1 MEFEQEPDALCS
13 EHANKWMSTASTA
26 AVLLDSVLHEE
37 MEEPHWLFHALFEQA
52 AVAIAYIGLD
62 GKLLR
67 VSQYYCDIV
76 GYTREELLDRTFFW
90 ITHPDDREASRL
102 ALQRMLDGEMQNYMA
117 EKRYLRKDGSYLWV
131 QLTSSLIRDPA
142 GKPKYFISI
151 FQDITARKLAEAE
164 RAQLLA
170 REQAA
175 RAASHTNEVTLQE
188 ANQRMDEFIS
198 IASHELKSPLTVV
211 RGNIQLAE
219 RYLQLAYDP
228 ALSAQKNTFDTV
240 SKLLHLADL
249 QVSRI
254 NRLVSDLLDLSRIHA
269 GKMKV
274 SLKTW
279 NLISIV
285 RAMVEE
291 QWLAHPERVFH
302 MELPAQETVPI
313 LADAD
318 RIGQVMTNYL
328 ANAIKYSPTDK
339 PIEVKL
345 SVSGSTARV
354 SVRDEGP
361 GLPDDQHERIW
372 ERFHQV
378 QGIKERGGA
387 VTGLGLG
394 LHISKMIIEQHQG
407 QVGVESTPGQ
417 GATFWFTLPCIT
429 KAQER

>member
-26 AVLLDSVLHEE
+26 AVLLDSVLYEE

-76 GYTREELLDRTFFW
+76 GYTREELLNRTFFW

-102 ALQRMLDGEMQNYMA
+102 ALQRILNGEMRNYMA
-117 EKRYLRKDGSYLWV
+117 EKRYLRKDGSCVWV
-131 QLTSSLIRDPA
+131 QLTSSLIHDPA
-142 GKPKYFISI
+142 GMPKYFISI
-151 FQDITARKLAEAE
+151 FQDITTRKLAETE
-164 RAQLLA
+164 HAQLLV

-175 RAASHTNEVTLQE
+175 RAESHTNEVALQE
-188 ANQRMDEFIS
+188 ANQRMDAFIS

-219 RYLQLAYDP
+219 RHLQLAYDP
-228 ALSAQKNTFDTV
+228 VLSAQKNTFDTV

-279 NLISIV
+279 NLVSIV

-291 QWLAHPERVFH
+291 QWVAYPERIFH
-302 MELPAQETVPI
+302 MELPTQETVSI

>member
-13 EHANKWMSTASTA
+13 ERANKPMSTASTA

-37 MEEPHWLFHALFEQA
+37 MEEPHWLFRALFEQV

-67 VSQYYCDIV
+67 VNQYYCDIM

-90 ITHPDDREASRL
+90 ITHPDDCEASRL
-102 ALQRMLDGEMQNYMA
+102 ALQRMLNGEMRNYMT
-117 EKRYLRKDGSYLWV
+117 EKRYLHKNGSCVWV
-131 QLTSSLIRDPA
+131 QLTSSLIHDSA
-142 GKPKYFISI
+142 GMPKYFISI
-151 FQDITARKLAEAE
+151 FQDITPRKLAEAE

-175 RAASHTNEVTLQE
+175 RAEAHTNEVALQE
-188 ANQRMDEFIS
+188 ANQRMDAFIS

-211 RGNIQLAE
+211 RGNLQLAE

-228 ALSAQKNTFDTV
+228 VLPAQKDTFDTV
-240 SKLLHLADL
+240 SRLLHLADL
-249 QVSRI
+249 QVNRI
-254 NRLVSDLLDLSRIHA
+254 NRLVSDLLDFSRIHA

-291 QWLAHPERVFH
+291 QWVAHPERVFH
-302 MELPAQETVPI
+302 MELPTQEMVPI

-328 ANAIKYSPTDK
+328 ANAIKYSPTNK

-394 LHISKMIIEQHQG
+394 LHISKMIIDQHQG

-429 KAQER
+429 KAQR

>member
-1 MEFEQEPDALCS
+1 MKFEQEPDALCS
-13 EHANKWMSTASTA
+13 EHANKRVSTASTA

-67 VSQYYCDIV
+67 VSQYYCYIV
-76 GYTREELLDRTFFW
+76 GYTREELLDRNFFW

-164 RAQLLA
+164 RAQLLV

-175 RAASHTNEVTLQE
+175 RAESHTNEVTLQE
-188 ANQRMDEFIS
+188 ANQRMDAFIS

-285 RAMVEE
+285 RAMVE
-291 QWLAHPERVFH
+291 
-302 MELPAQETVPI
+302 
-313 LADAD
+313 
-318 RIGQVMTNYL
+318 
-328 ANAIKYSPTDK
+328 
-339 PIEVKL
+339 
-345 SVSGSTARV
+345 
-354 SVRDEGP
+354 
-361 GLPDDQHERIW
+361 
-372 ERFHQV
+372 
-378 QGIKERGGA
+378 
-387 VTGLGLG
+387 
-394 LHISKMIIEQHQG
+394 
-407 QVGVESTPGQ
+407 
-417 GATFWFTLPCIT
+417 
-429 KAQER
+429 